1 MSGSGTI
8 TVPVPQATG
17 WRRAVAHLGGREQRL
32 ILGGSL
38 IMLAGSVT
46 VAVLNFAFNV
56 TVARTLGPA
65 DFGHISAAVTLLMLA
80 SAVTLSFQ
88 LVTAKFIAR
97 NQSGN
102 AKRKVFGSLQRQ
114 AWAAGALVGGAL
126 AISSP
131 WLSPALRMPS
141 PWMLVMMGAGI
152 AVFIPVGVRRGHFQG
167 ECQFPRL
174 AGNFVI
180 EAAVRLLAAVALVV
194 LGFGVF
200 GAVGAIVLSVVAAY
214 LLPPLRLSGAE
225 GEGVLVPPSAAE
237 GVQAIVFFVG
247 KVIINN
253 IDVLLV
259 KHFFPP
265 AEAGVYAAVA
275 LIGRVLAIMSWQ
287 VVSAMFP
294 VSAASSKDDR
304 RVLLYPMLMVLG
316 LTAAFILGALAFSTQ
331 VIGGIFGRSFGAGIA
346 LMPLYAATAGAYT
359 LAVVLMTYE
368 MSRKVASASWI
379 QLAFSGLVVLGI
391 AMFHDSLRQVIA
403 VQLALML
410 VMIVA
415 VSIPFLRGSVPKQ
428 ATEEAP
434 A

>member
-1 MSGSGTI
+1 MSSSGTI
-8 TVPVPQATG
+8 TVPAPPATG

-38 IMLAGSVT
+38 VMLAGSVA
-46 VAVLNFAFNV
+46 VALLNFVFNV
-56 TVARTLGPA
+56 SVARTLGPA
-65 DFGHISAAVTLLMLA
+65 NFGHISAAVTLLMLA
-80 SAVTLSFQ
+80 SAITLSFQ
-88 LVTAKFIAR
+88 MVAAKFIAR
-97 NQSGN
+97 NPSGSGKL
-102 AKRKVFGSLQRQ
+102 AVFLSLQRR
-114 AWAAGALVGGAL
+114 AWLVGLAAGGML
-126 AISSP
+126 AASSP
-131 WLSPALRMPS
+131 WLAPALRMPS
-141 PWMLVMMGAGI
+141 PWLLVMMGGAI
-152 AVFIPVGVRRGHFQG
+152 AVYIPVGVRRGHLQG
-167 ECQFPRL
+167 ECRFPRL

-200 GAVGAIVLSVVAAY
+200 GAVGAIVLSVIAAY
-214 LLPPLRLSGAE
+214 LLPPLALPTAQ
-225 GEGVLVPPSAAE
+225 GEGASIPPSFQE
-237 GVQAIVFFVG
+237 GMQAIVFFVG

-265 AEAGVYAAVA
+265 AEAGIYAAVA

-294 VSAASSKDDR
+294 VSAASQRNDR
-304 RVLLYPMLMVLG
+304 RVLIYPMLLVLG

-331 VIGGIFGRSFGAGIA
+331 VIGGIFGKSFSAGIG

-379 QLAFSGLVVLGI
+379 QLGFSGLVVLGI
-391 AMFHDSLRQVIA
+391 ALFHGSLHQVIA
-403 VQLALML
+403 VQLGLML
-410 VMIVA
+410 ALIVA
-415 VSIPFLRGSVPKQ
+415 VSIPFLRGSADGPASEEVP
-428 ATEEAP
+428 A
-434 A
+434 

>member
-8 TVPVPQATG
+8 TVPVPQASG
-17 WRRAVAHLGGREQRL
+17 WRRAVAQLGGREQRL

-38 IMLAGSVT
+38 IMLGGSLT
-46 VAVLNFAFNV
+46 VAALNFAFNV
-56 TVARTLGPA
+56 GVARTLGPA
-65 DFGHISAAVTLLMLA
+65 GFGHVSAAVTLLMLA
-80 SAVTLSFQ
+80 SAITLSFQ
-88 LVTAKFIAR
+88 MVGAKFIAR
-97 NQSGN
+97 NPSDSG
-102 AKRKVFGSLQRQ
+102 RFLVFRSLERR
-114 AWAAGALVGGAL
+114 AWMVGLIAGGAL
-126 AISSP
+126 AVASP
-131 WLSPALRMPS
+131 WLTPALRMPS
-141 PWMLVMMGAGI
+141 PWLLVVMGAAI
-152 AVFIPVGVRRGHFQG
+152 AVFVPVGVRRGYFQG
-167 ECQFPRL
+167 MCQFHRL

-180 EAAVRLLAAVALVV
+180 EAAVRLLAGVVLVV

-200 GAVGAIVLSVVAAY
+200 GAVGGIAISVMAAY
-214 LLPPLRLSGAE
+214 LLPQVTLLRTGAVGECSPPSLAE
-225 GEGVLVPPSAAE
+225 GM
-237 GVQAIVFFVG
+237 QAIVFFVG

-265 AEAGVYAAVA
+265 AEAGIYAAVA

-294 VSAASSKDDR
+294 VSAASERNDR
-304 RVLLYPMLMVLG
+304 RVLVYPMLMVLG
-316 LTAAFILGALAFSTQ
+316 LTAAFIFGAMAFSSQ
-331 VIGGIFGRSFGAGIA
+331 VIGGIFGKSFAAGIG

-391 AMFHDSLRQVIA
+391 VLYHTSLRQVIV
-403 VQLALML
+403 VQLVLML

-415 VSIPFLRGSVPKQ
+415 VSVPFLREPGGVASDEVP
-428 ATEEAP
+428 A
-434 A
+434 

>member
-1 MSGSGTI
+1 MSSPGTI
-8 TVPVPQATG
+8 TVPVPPASG

-56 TVARTLGPA
+56 AVARTLGPA
-65 DFGHISAAVTLLMLA
+65 NFGHISAAVTLLMLA
-80 SAVTLSFQ
+80 SAITLSFQ
-88 LVTAKFIAR
+88 LVGAKFIAR
-97 NQSGN
+97 NGSG
-102 AKRKVFGSLQRQ
+102 AGKLAVFRSLQQR
-114 AWAAGALVGGAL
+114 AWLAGIAIGGGLAL
-126 AISSP
+126 ASP
-131 WLSPALRMPS
+131 WLAAALRMPS
-141 PWMLVMMGAGI
+141 PWLLVLMGVAI
-152 AVFIPVGVRRGHFQG
+152 AVYVPVGVRRGYFHG

-174 AGNFVI
+174 AGNFVV
-180 EAAVRLLAAVALVV
+180 EAAVRLLAALILVLV
-194 LGFGVF
+194 GWGVF

-214 LLPPLRLSGAE
+214 LLPPVRLPSNTGA
-225 GEGVLVPPSAAE
+225 GELIPPSMLE
-237 GVQAIVFFVG
+237 GTQAIAFFVG

-265 AEAGVYAAVA
+265 AEAGIYAAVA
-275 LIGRVLAIMSWQ
+275 LVGRVLAIMSWQ

-294 VSAASSKDDR
+294 VSAANTKDDR
-304 RVLLYPMLMVLG
+304 RVLIYPMLMVLG

-331 VIGGIFGRSFGAGIA
+331 VIGGIFGTSFAAGIG
-346 LMPLYAATAGAYT
+346 LMPIYAATAGAYT

-379 QLAFSGLVVLGI
+379 QLAFSALVVLAI
-391 AMFHDSLRQVIA
+391 ALFHASLKQVIA

-410 VMIVA
+410 AMIVA
-415 VSIPFLRGSVPKQ
+415 VSIPFLRGSVPAQ
-428 ATEEAP
+428 ASEEVP